1 MMIVKDIEYFA
12 LTEQILLA
20 YVVDEEDGDEALSFD
35 DVVSELKEQLF
46 GEDEQEPEEGLF
58 EGGILGEG
66 FNFLEGGN
74 KFIDEG
80 NGKGETFGKGEDL
93 VFELAVVDGGDL
105 HHFLQVI
112 EELFVIMGFLED
124 AVDGQNNSIYLFA
137 LHP

>member
-1 MMIVKDIEYFA
+1 M
-12 LTEQILLA
+12 
-20 YVVDEEDGDEALSFD
+20 
-35 DVVSELKEQLF
+35 
-46 GEDEQEPEEGLF
+46 
-58 EGGILGEG
+58 
-66 FNFLEGGN
+66 EGGN